1 MPADPNAPQATPFA
15 EVARDAIRCSEYIAE
30 TRAGELQAIEART
43 DLNEPIRERI
53 IARLTSNIDQQM
65 RLAAALRALAEREA
79 ELQRLIG
86 EADGWVQ
93 GSGTPAE
100 LDEHGQEL
108 LTALAAL
115 PTALPAAP
123 PAQEGK

>member
-1 MPADPNAPQATPFA
+1 MSGREQSPTNAPQATPFA
-15 EVARDAIRCSEYIAE
+15 EVLRRAADSIEGVPAEY
-30 TRAGELQAIEART
+30 
-43 DLNEPIRERI
+43 ERMGYSGVH
-53 IARLTSNIDQQM
+53 ARLPHVV
-65 RLAAALRALAEREA
+65 AALRALAEREA

-123 PAQEGK
+123 PAQEGE